1 MAIALCDHKQDIA
14 DERRARTPAKDHG
27 TVYMSAPIILPQWGM
42 GMNDGEVIKWLKVI
56 GDPVTKGDQLVEIE
70 SSKVNAEVEATAD
83 GTLGRIDVEE
93 GRVVDVG
100 TILGHVL
107 EAGDS
112 ESDLPALVIAAAPA
126 VAAAPATSPVT
137 VAPTAPDA
145 APRGGKKI
153 VTPRARRLAKEMGVD
168 LADVTGSGPSGRVTE
183 DDVKR
188 AAAAPAGAGGTS
200 APAAAAPPPESV
212 VPVKELVK
220 LSGLRGTIARRMS
233 ESAAIPSVT
242 LSTTADVTEAVA
254 FQRELVGE
262 WREHRIRPQYQDL
275 VIAAVARA
283 LKENPIANA
292 HLVGDEV
299 RILDEINVGI
309 AMAIPEGLLVPVIKN
324 ADQKSLLEIAQEV
337 RDLAKKAKSNS
348 LGIDEMTNGTF
359 SITNLSSYNIDVFD
373 PLLNPPEIGIL
384 GVGTVEEKPVVVDGE
399 VVVRSNANLNLAF
412 DHRAWDGAPAAD
424 FVRSIGKLLSDPGWM
439 KV

>member
-1 MAIALCDHKQDIA
+1 
-14 DERRARTPAKDHG
+14 
-27 TVYMSAPIILPQWGM
+27 
-42 GMNDGEVIKWLKVI
+42 
-56 GDPVTKGDQLVEIE
+56 
-70 SSKVNAEVEATAD
+70 
-83 GTLGRIDVEE
+83 
-93 GRVVDVG
+93 
-100 TILGHVL
+100 
-107 EAGDS
+107 
-112 ESDLPALVIAAAPA
+112 
-126 VAAAPATSPVT
+126 
-137 VAPTAPDA
+137 
-145 APRGGKKI
+145 
-153 VTPRARRLAKEMGVD
+153 MGVD

-188 AAAAPAGAGGTS
+188 AAAAPDGGTS
-200 APAAAAPPPESV
+200 APTAAAPPPESV

-233 ESAAIPSVT
+233 ESTAIPSVT

-384 GVGTVEEKPVVVDGE
+384 GIGTVEEKPAVVDGE
-399 VVVRSNANLNLAF
+399 VVVRSIANLNLTF

-424 FVRSIGKLLSDPGWM
+424 FVRSIAKLLSDPGWM
-439 KV
+439 KA